1 MKTTTRY
8 QHRALSEARRAG
20 LVAALCAML
29 AGCGNQAA
37 DSAGTAPGAHAVAY
51 MLFPLALSA
60 TLPGSGGSAGTP
72 DAAQGPAQPGRRA
85 VQVGD
90 MAPGAAGSPV
100 PGAEAP
106 VVRGINQTEQII
118 GSYRLASGERRA
130 FLWTASHGMRDLN
143 DLVRHKPS
151 DLTLSD
157 ALAISDAGAI
167 VVKGN
172 AGLFLLRPLSRASGA
187 AAMPSGD

>member
-1 MKTTTRY
+1 MNMTRY
-8 QHRALSEARRAG
+8 RGTLACRAG
-20 LVAALCAML
+20 LLLMLCAMH

-37 DSAGTAPGAHAVAY
+37 QGAGMAPGAHAVAY
-51 MLFPLALSA
+51 TLSPLALGAAS
-60 TLPGSGGSAGTP
+60 TGSAGAP
-72 DAAQGPAQPGRRA
+72 QAAEGAAQPGRRA
-85 VQVGD
+85 IPADDV
-90 MAPGAAGSPV
+90 APGAQAQ
-100 PGAEAP
+100 AP

-143 DLVRHKPS
+143 DLVKDKPS

-167 VVKGN
+167 VVKGD
-172 AGLFLLRPLSRASGA
+172 AGMFLLRPLSKA
-187 AAMPSGD
+187 AAAGALPSGD

>member
-8 QHRALSEARRAG
+8 PDATLSRAAHASL
-20 LVAALCAML
+20 LVALCAML

-37 DSAGTAPGAHAVAY
+37 GNAGKAPGVHAMAY
-51 MLFPLALSA
+51 LLSPLTLGAAL
-60 TLPGSGGSAGTP
+60 PGSAGTP
-72 DAAQGPAQPGRRA
+72 DAGEGQALPGRRA
-85 VQVGD
+85 VQVDD
-90 MAPGAAGSPV
+90 MAPGAAVSAAPD
-100 PGAEAP
+100 AEAP

-118 GSYRLASGERRA
+118 GSYRLASGEKRA

-143 DLVRHKPS
+143 DLVTDKPS

-167 VVKGN
+167 VVEGN
-172 AGLFLLRPLSRASGA
+172 AGLFLLRPLSKAVSA
-187 AAMPSGD
+187 ATVPSGD

>member
-1 MKTTTRY
+1 
-8 QHRALSEARRAG
+8 
-20 LVAALCAML
+20 ML
-29 AGCGNQAA
+29 AGCGSQAA
-37 DSAGTAPGAHAVAY
+37 GSAGTAPDAHAVAY
-51 MLFPLALSA
+51 LLFPLALSA
-60 TLPGSGGSAGTP
+60 ALPGSGGSGGSAGTP

-85 VQVGD
+85 VQADD

-100 PGAEAP
+100 PDAEAP

-118 GSYRLASGERRA
+118 GSYRLASGEKRA

-143 DLVRHKPS
+143 DLVRNKPS

-172 AGLFLLRPLSRASGA
+172 AGLFLLRPMSRAVSA
-187 AAMPSGD
+187 ATVPSGD